1 MTVGFSDVWKYS
13 FRLCENNFGEGRMKN
28 LIRKSV
34 QALDAYVPGEQP
46 RGEDVVKL
54 NTNENPWLCSPEVY
68 DILRE
73 IDVSVLAK
81 YPDPLCT
88 EVRKVI
94 AEKHEVGIGNV
105 FAGNGSD
112 EVLALCIR
120 AFVEREGGSV
130 GSFNPSYSLYP
141 VLAAIEDVDVR
152 LVELD
157 ENFGWQ
163 MPDGYEASVFFLTN
177 PNAPT
182 SLLFPKETIEAFVKD
197 FSGVVVIDEAY
208 VDFASAD
215 CMELAV
221 KYDNVLVC
229 RTLSKS
235 YALAGIRFGYCVGS
249 KDLIDAMY
257 KIKDSYNV
265 NTLTQ
270 ELARVALL
278 DQGTMEA
285 MTTAIKNSRKL
296 MSQELLTLGF
306 EVFPSET
313 NFLWVKP
320 PKPGAKK
327 IFEELR
333 TRKVYVRWFE
343 GGRTGEYLRI
353 TVGTDAQTMSLVE
366 ALEEIFKK

>member
-1 MTVGFSDVWKYS
+1 MSG
-13 FRLCENNFGEGRMKN
+13 
-28 LIRKSV
+28 
-34 QALDAYVPGEQP
+34 YVPGEQP
-46 RGEDVVKL
+46 QGENIVKL

-81 YPDPLCT
+81 YPDPLCKD
-88 EVRKVI
+88 VRKVI
-94 AEKHEVGIGNV
+94 AKKHGVGIGNV

-112 EVLALCIR
+112 EILALCIR
-120 AFVEREGGSV
+120 AFVERDGGSV
-130 GSFNPSYSLYP
+130 GSFDPSYSLYP
-141 VLAAIEDVDVR
+141 ILAKIEDVEMR
-152 LVELD
+152 LVPLD
-157 ENFGWQ
+157 DNFGWQ
-163 MPDGYEASVFFLTN
+163 MPDAFETSVFFLTN

-182 SLLFPKETIEAFVKD
+182 SLLFAKEQIEAFVKD
-197 FSGVVVIDEAY
+197 FNGVVVIDEAY

-215 CMELAV
+215 CMELAT

-249 KDLIDAMY
+249 KELIDAMV

-278 DQGTMEA
+278 DEGTMLA
-285 MTTAIKNSRKL
+285 MTAAVKNSRAI
-296 MSQELLTLGF
+296 MTSELVELGF
-306 EVFPSET
+306 SVYPSET

-327 IFEELR
+327 IFDELKAR
-333 TRKVYVRWFE
+333 NIFVRWFS
-343 GGRTGEYLRI
+343 GDRTKDYLRI
-353 TVGTDAQTMSLVE
+353 TVGTEPQTMSLIE
-366 ALEEIFKK
+366 ALEEILGKGE